1 MTEQARWTNQ
11 KFGGYHLREPLED
24 EVDLT
29 RVGPTTPCGEY
40 MRRFWQPGGVSQE
53 LIDPPL
59 TA

>member
-11 KFGGYHLREPLED
+11 KFGGYHLREPRED

-40 MRRFWQPGGVSQE
+40 MRRFWLPVAMTEQLGKPC
-53 LIDPPL
+53 DFP
-59 TA
+59 